1 MRVASWWVVFSRL
14 APHVAYHCLQSGSR
28 CHILQML
35 WPCRRR
41 SRYCRLVSFCGCG
54 MYPDTC
60 PAACMVARVVVSA
73 QWMQDNVLWPTA
85 TLGLASDQLR
95 VSVSHALIV
104 AWVMTGALLLVAL
117 ALVREPVRHAV
128 S

>member
-1 MRVASWWVVFSRL
+1 
-14 APHVAYHCLQSGSR
+14 
-28 CHILQML
+28 
-35 WPCRRR
+35 
-41 SRYCRLVSFCGCG
+41 
-54 MYPDTC
+54 
-60 PAACMVARVVVSA
+60 MVARVVVSA

-117 ALVREPVRHAV
+117 ARHTPRVNSGQV
-128 S
+128 SVCECRSRVAWQY